1 MPLGVLWNRPRSLL
15 ALALMFAS
23 GAVAG
28 LAPREAHAFCRT
40 TTTPVPA
47 SYSPRS
53 GCFSD
58 GLVLFWKNACVSY
71 SLNEAATSKIA
82 YASAA
87 AVIDASFA
95 TWATATCPSGAA
107 LGLSFTSRSPVEAD
121 EVRYNPEGPNQNLI
135 VFREASWPYNDP
147 NNTLGLTTV
156 TFDATT
162 GEIFDADLEINATGK
177 NLTATDPVPAT
188 GYDLQSVVTHEV
200 GHFLGLAHATD
211 NRATMYASYKP
222 GSTALRTLT
231 ADDVA
236 GACAIYPS
244 ADVRIVDETV
254 SKNTTGS
261 IAADACNDE
270 PRHGFGTAN
279 TGTPSSGG
287 GSSSCGVTPAPVSG
301 PGPSPGVLV
310 ALVATAGI
318 AVRSRRRR
326 EG

>member
-1 MPLGVLWNRPRSLL
+1 MSPGVPPRPYL
-15 ALALMFAS
+15 ALALTLATGAAVLMSPAS
-23 GAVAG
+23 AS
-28 LAPREAHAFCRT
+28 AFCRT

-53 GCFSD
+53 GCFTD
-58 GLVLFWKNACVSY
+58 GLLLYWKNACVSY
-71 SLNEAATSKIA
+71 SLNASATSKIA
-82 YASAA
+82 YETAAS
-87 AVIDASFA
+87 VIDGSFA
-95 TWATATCPSGAA
+95 TWSSATCPSGTT
-107 LGLSFTSRSPVEAD
+107 LGLVFSSRSPVQAD

-135 VFREASWPYNDP
+135 VFRETSWPYNDP

-162 GEIFDADLEINATGK
+162 GEIFDADMEINATGK

-211 NRATMYASYKP
+211 SRATMYASYKP

-236 GACAIYPS
+236 GGCAIYPS
-244 ADVRIVDETV
+244 DDVRIVDATV
-254 SKNTTGS
+254 AKNATGS

-270 PRHGFGTAN
+270 PRHGFGTGN
-279 TGTPSSGG
+279 TGASSSNG

-301 PGPSPGVLV
+301 PGPSPGALAVV
-310 ALVATAGI
+310 AAVAGVAIG
-318 AVRSRRRR
+318 SRRRR
-326 EG
+326 VR